1 MGSVRGRRW
10 SVIIFWIILIST
22 SETDGQKS
30 IKETAEKITK
40 ILKKDGST
48 LKPKLLTGKK
58 SQRQI
63 GFKHSQFIFYDAYE
77 DNHSAR
83 FRHADRNL
91 QPLGLI
97 ASQSFMTVIDR
108 ELKISNL

>member
-10 SVIIFWIILIST
+10 GVLIFWIILIST

-63 GFKHSQFIFYDAYE
+63 GF
-77 DNHSAR
+77 R
-83 FRHADRNL
+83 
-91 QPLGLI
+91 
-97 ASQSFMTVIDR
+97 QSIHFFMMPMRIIILLDSDTQTVIC
-108 ELKISNL
+108 NLWD